1 MPLGSKSRSIPASR
15 CSDYSRGRGRTTR
28 AAGLQL
34 HALPALSR
42 RLPTIIWAVMDAL
55 ESFFLMGGEGS
66 VLGKDLP
73 RKAAISGKCV
83 NTI

>member
-1 MPLGSKSRSIPASR
+1 M
-15 CSDYSRGRGRTTR
+15 
-28 AAGLQL
+28 QL

-42 RLPTIIWAVMDAL
+42 QLSAIFWAVVDAL

>member
-1 MPLGSKSRSIPASR
+1 MAEPLVQ
-15 CSDYSRGRGRTTR
+15 R
-28 AAGLQL
+28 AFSCTLCRPSAGLL
-34 HALPALSR
+34 A
-42 RLPTIIWAVMDAL
+42 IFWAIVDAL